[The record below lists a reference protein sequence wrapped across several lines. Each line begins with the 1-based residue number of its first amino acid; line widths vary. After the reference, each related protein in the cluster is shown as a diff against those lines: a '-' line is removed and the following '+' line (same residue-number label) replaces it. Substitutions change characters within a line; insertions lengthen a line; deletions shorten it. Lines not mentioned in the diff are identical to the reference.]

1 MRHWAASHNT
11 DYLGGGYGKDNNG
24 FGGYD
29 NAQRGGY
36 ASSGNPV
43 AAQKGQSNAQRVQDQ
58 IDDVVNI
65 MQENIDS
72 VMKRGENLDQVGQK
86 TDRLRDET
94 QVFHGSAVRVRKK
107 MWWNNMKWKIII
119 GVCLIIIILVIVL
132 SVVLS
137 KKN

>member
-1 MRHWAASHNT
+1 MVTRSYNAR
-11 DYLGGGYGKDNNG
+11 
-24 FGGYD
+24 YD
-29 NAQRGGY
+29 DKGSDGY
-36 ASSGNPV
+36 ARNPYETFQSKGNPIGNERKPENK
-43 AAQKGQSNAQRVQDQ
+43 AQQVQNQ

-72 VMKRGENLDQVGQK
+72 VMQRGENLDNVGQK
-86 TDRLRDET
+86 TDRLRDEA
-94 QVFHGSAVRVRKK
+94 QVFQRSAVRVRKK

-119 GVCLIIIILVIVL
+119 AVCLIIIILVIVL